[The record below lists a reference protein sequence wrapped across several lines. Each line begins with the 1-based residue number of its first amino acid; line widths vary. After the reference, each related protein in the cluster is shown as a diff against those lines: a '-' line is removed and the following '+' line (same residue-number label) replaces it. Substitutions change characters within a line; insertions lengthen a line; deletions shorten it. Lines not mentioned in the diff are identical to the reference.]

1 MPASNSR
8 IKRETRTVEAM
19 IGIYCR
25 DLHGT
30 KADLCPACLELLTYS
45 TERLA
50 QCPFQQGK
58 TTCVRCPVH
67 CFRPVMRGKI
77 QAVMRLA
84 GPRMPYRH
92 PLLALC
98 HFLDSR
104 RSKPVKPRED
114 PKKGGT

>member
-1 MPASNSR
+1 
-8 IKRETRTVEAM
+8 M
-19 IGIYCR
+19 IRLYCR

-30 KADLCPACLELLTYS
+30 KTDLCSACLELLTYS

-58 TTCVRCPVH
+58 TTCARCPVH
-67 CFRPVMRGKI
+67 CFRSAMRGKI
-77 QAVMRLA
+77 QAVMRQA

-92 PLLALC
+92 PFLALC

-104 RSKPVKPRED
+104 RSQPVKPREN
-114 PKKGGT
+114 PQKGGA